1 LIFSLKKVY
10 LRFNYFYRLKHITFM
25 NYRLEN
31 LSEDDFEKLVNKI
44 CQCILGMGTVS
55 FAKGRDGGRDGRFE
69 GKANEYP
76 SKIAPWEGK
85 FIIQAKHT
93 TDYNASCSDKPFFG
107 NQSCIIYDEIKNIK
121 ILVQKKEV
129 EHYLLFTNRK
139 ETAKREEAVQYIKS
153 ETHLKYVD
161 IIGNQTIESWID
173 QYHEIAQQFKIG
185 HYDLPL
191 TLTDFEIRD
200 IILAF
205 SQQIPNIRKIRD
217 ISEDIINIAK
227 ERKNAL
233 NDLSQD
239 YYDNQIRR
247 KSQAYFDEIDDFLQK
262 FENEEFANMYYNF
275 ADELSNKIDIKRSSF
290 DKFESIFGF
299 LYDLIFEQNKIDLQ
313 KDKRLI
319 WIFLHHLYFNCH
331 IGKTS

>member
-1 LIFSLKKVY
+1 
-10 LRFNYFYRLKHITFM
+10 M

-31 LSEDDFEKLVNKI
+31 LSEDDFEKLINMI
-44 CQCILGMGTVS
+44 CQKILGMGTVS

-76 SKIAPWEGK
+76 SKTATWEGK

-93 TDYNASCSDKPFFG
+93 TDYNASCSDRAFFE
-107 NQSCIIYDEIKNIK
+107 NQSSIIHKEIEKIK
-121 ILVQKKEV
+121 ILVQNKEA

-139 ETAKREEAVQYIKS
+139 ETAERESIVKYIKS
-153 ETHLKYVD
+153 KTTLKYVD

-173 QYHEIAQQFKIG
+173 QYSEIAQYFKIG
-185 HYDLPL
+185 RYDLPL

-205 SQQIPNIRKIRD
+205 SEQIPNIRKIRD

-227 ERKNAL
+227 ERKNEL
-233 NDLSQD
+233 NYLSQD
-239 YYDNQIRR
+239 YYDNQIRK
-247 KSQAYFDEIDDFLQK
+247 KSQAYFADIDDFLAQ
-262 FENEEFANMYYNF
+262 FVNESFANMYYNF
-275 ADELSNKIDIKRSSF
+275 AVELSNKIDIKRSAF
-290 DKFESIFGF
+290 DKFESIFEY
-299 LYDLIFEQNKIDLQ
+299 LYDLIFEQNKMDLK

-331 IGKTS
+331 IGRTS